1 MVLSFGANPAAANKE
16 NDSLPDYLPEDDS
29 PIKGADKAMKLHGKE
44 QDQQG
49 SGWLSAAATFIS
61 TSFYW
66 W

>member
-1 MVLSFGANPAAANKE
+1 MLSFGANPAAANKE

-29 PIKGADKAMKLHGKE
+29 PVKDKAVRLHGKE
-44 QDQQG
+44 QQEG
-49 SGWLSAAATFIS
+49 GGWLSAAANLIS